1 MKKIVRTFV
10 VAMGAVV
17 LFSSCASIFTPS
29 SYPLVIQSNP
39 EDASVVVMNQ
49 RGVEYARG
57 VTPFTVTLK
66 ASDGF
71 FSKAE
76 YSVKFMK
83 DGYEDRIIPVTFSI
97 EGWYFGNILLGGLI
111 GMLIIDPAT
120 GAMWKIDQDVITAD
134 LKPVHAS
141 LQILDINEI
150 SDEMK
155 AKLVPVDVTGK

>member
-1 MKKIVRTFV
+1 MKKFLKPFA
-10 VAMGAVV
+10 VAMGTVV
-17 LFSSCASIFTPS
+17 LFSSCASIFTRS

-39 EDASVVVMNQ
+39 EDASVVVMNR
-49 RGVEYARG
+49 RGLEYARG
-57 VTPFTVTLK
+57 TTPFTVTLK

-71 FSKAE
+71 FSRAE

-97 EGWYFGNILLGGLI
+97 EGWYFGNILIGGIL

-120 GAMWKIDQDVITAD
+120 GAMWRIDQDVITAD
-134 LKPVHAS
+134 LQPVHAS

-155 AKLVPVDVTGK
+155 AKLIPVDVAGK